1 MAEFKL
7 NIGDP
12 KTKKILKKDLKD
24 AETKPLIGKRIGD
37 KIKGE
42 ILELPGY
49 EFEITGG
56 SDNAGFPMRRDV
68 LGSQRKKVLIVSGVG
83 IRKNRD
89 GNRRRI
95 TVAGNTIYDGTVQ
108 INMKVVKHG
117 KTPLF
122 EEPKEEASEE
132 TKAEDTAAEQPTE
145 EKKEE

>member
-1 MAEFKL
+1 MVEFKL

-24 AETKPLIGKRIGD
+24 VETKPLIGKRIGD

-122 EEPKEEASEE
+122 EEPKEEAPEE